1 MEKYCVVVSIQEG
14 KLAEI
19 MARLQAAQ
27 DEIYKCYDELEK
39 MGVLE
44 IKKPPEATGGGKDH
58 D

>member
-44 IKKPPEATGGGKDH
+44 IKKPQEATGGGKDH

>member
-44 IKKPPEATGGGKDH
+44 IKKPPEATGGEKDH
-58 D
+58 C

>member
-58 D
+58 C